1 MSNPYDPT
9 RLAALIRIA
18 ITPATMSSL
27 YRIGAVRPEHEPE
40 DLATAL
46 ARLTLLAEAHGLRV
60 A

>member
-1 MSNPYDPT
+1 MPDAYDPT

-18 ITPATMSSL
+18 ITPATMSGL
-27 YRIGAVRPEHEPE
+27 YRIGVVRPAHESE

-46 ARLTLLAEAHGLRV
+46 ARLTLLAETHGLRV